1 MTDIAAWLDDAITA
15 REQLAQAVEQPA
27 DWHQGSDD
35 DEWESLAL
43 VCMWPP
49 EFHTP
54 YEQDKH
60 WRGLTAHDEQ
70 LAAHI
75 AANDPASVLRRCAA
89 DRKLIADLQA
99 ERHHVNDGDCWYT
112 CSAATEE
119 RDGDKTCDDKRFG
132 DPCDCGRDER
142 VQRRLQLLAE
152 GYGWMAR

>member
-1 MTDIAAWLDDAITA
+1 MTDFAAWLDTAITT
-15 REQLAQAVEQPA
+15 REQLAQAVAYPA

-35 DEWESLAL
+35 DEWESPEL

-75 AANDPASVLRRCAA
+75 AANDPAAVLRRCAA
-89 DRKLIADLQA
+89 DRKLLELHGGRAHACPVIDT
-99 ERHHVNDGDCWYT
+99 DGDL
-112 CSAATEE
+112 
-119 RDGDKTCDDKRFG
+119 
-132 DPCDCGRDER
+132 DER
-142 VQRRLQLLAE
+142 ANLYDHEVCPVVQLLAE
-152 GYGWMAR
+152 GYGWTA